1 MVENSLLIL
10 INLYFCI
17 LYNTILHITY
27 ITKYTK
33 TLKDNLEC
41 IYIYKMYKCK
51 RCTQTYPVKSRL
63 IRHLNGKKLC
73 KIQFDGEDI
82 SKEIL
87 LEEAKKKIVR
97 EYTPIVLKCDKCDKC
112 DFRSSRDLKL
122 HTEKC
127 FGIDVNIWN
136 VPLRWDHNNN
146 GLKRL
151 DDQLL
156 NYIKTTYLRKSMTL
170 IKPFGTTTFHVY
182 ENGSWVSYGKFDL
195 MNKLLLR
202 FCQNDSIFTP
212 KSKDIFKY
220 LVSNIE
226 NQYNLSDF
234 ENSTKN
240 TCDKKYRKYR
250 FFYNNVYNKLFVG
263 FKDPNTILS
272 YKDIISVKTE
282 ELIKYNLEAEQDRK
296 NKEVKKNIRLD
307 IKTKEYVQRFMR
319 DDFKTIY
326 ASILEN
332 INDDCFRRHIVSE
345 IAVLDDDCKNIIYE
359 HLEKDTQID
368 IDDLVIEVQ
377 NYNNF

>member
-1 MVENSLLIL
+1 
-10 INLYFCI
+10 
-17 LYNTILHITY
+17 
-27 ITKYTK
+27 
-33 TLKDNLEC
+33 
-41 IYIYKMYKCK
+41 MYKCK

-97 EYTPIVLKCDKCDKC
+97 EYTPIVFKCDKCDKC

-127 FGIDVNIWN
+127 FGIDVNIWK
-136 VPLRWDHNNN
+136 VKLRWDHNNN

-156 NYIKTTYLRKSMTL
+156 NYIKTTYLRESMKL
-170 IKPFGTTTFHVY
+170 IRPLGATTFHVY

-202 FCQNDSIFTP
+202 FCKNDSIFTP

-220 LVSNIE
+220 LVSKIE
-226 NQYNLSDF
+226 NQYHLSDF

-250 FFYNNVYNKLFVG
+250 FLYNNVYNKLFVG
-263 FKDPNTILS
+263 VKEPNTILS

-282 ELIKYNLEAEQDRK
+282 ELIKYDLEAEQDRK
-296 NKEVKKNIRLD
+296 NKEVKKNITLD
-307 IKTKEYVQRFMR
+307 IKTNEYVERFMK

-332 INDDCFRRHIVSE
+332 LKDDCFRRHVVSE
-345 IAVLDDDCKNIIYE
+345 LALLDDDCKNIIYE
-359 HLEKDTQID
+359 HLEKDTQLD